1 MLIALF
7 FIPIIIDVNLAIL
20 DRLSGKIKRAT
31 VKEDR
36 LCVASTWEY
45 YMGFGGR
52 CYPMTPSRYSNLV
65 SIAKPTAE
73 GLLVSGYVL
82 PDTIRLIH
90 SYVVIYHPKGG
101 EVHEVLYDLRE
112 DAVGISKDNAFLR
125 LEGFD
130 SLKCIDA
137 YIYKVCVG
145 FGALLTLP
153 EEKMA
158 KYVAL
163 MTEEEYRKYLE
174 AVQLRDPSPWEL
186 LVERVRLYEVFIS
199 QVIQELSRLGELR
212 LAEYINAI
220 ATNFRR
226 IQETVAPPRPP
237 QQQQKG

>member
-1 MLIALF
+1 MH
-7 FIPIIIDVNLAIL
+7 LAIL

-31 VKEDR
+31 IKEDR
-36 LCVASTWEY
+36 ICVASTWEY
-45 YMGFGGR
+45 FTGFGGR
-52 CYPMTPSRYSNLV
+52 CYPMTPSRYSSIVN
-65 SIAKPTAE
+65 IAKPTAE
-73 GLLVSGYVL
+73 GLLASGYIL

-112 DAVGISKDNAFLR
+112 DAIGISRDNAYLR
-125 LEGFD
+125 LGGLD

-137 YIYKVCVG
+137 YMYKVCVG
-145 FGALLTLP
+145 FGALLTIP

-158 KYVAL
+158 KFIPL

-199 QVIQELSRLGELR
+199 QVIQELSRLGEMR

-220 ATNFRR
+220 AANFKR
-226 IQETVAPPRPP
+226 IQETVAPAPRPP